1 MLLDAVFQQFSTTSN
16 VCCNIFVFVAGN
28 VPDLSFEM
36 KKLSPKVVSNPQSR
50 KGHSAK
56 MAGAGHR
63 RHCIKAKTQ
72 VLAEMSLRSLRQ
84 EALAQKKCNAMPF
97 GQESNVSGLA
107 TWSRWRYVS
116 RINIYYIM
124 PDASQNSLDEQEDTF
139 PRTRCSPL
147 PSAGVGGYDTCMF
160 L

>member
-107 TWSRWRYVS
+107 T
-116 RINIYYIM
+116 
-124 PDASQNSLDEQEDTF
+124 
-139 PRTRCSPL
+139 
-147 PSAGVGGYDTCMF
+147 
-160 L
+160 

>member
-1 MLLDAVFQQFSTTSN
+1 MVCYWMQFFNSFQPQATFVATF
-16 VCCNIFVFVAGN
+16 FVFVAGN

-84 EALAQKKCNAMPF
+84 EALAQRSAMQCLLVKKVTF
-97 GQESNVSGLA
+97 LA
-107 TWSRWRYVS
+107 LL
-116 RINIYYIM
+116 
-124 PDASQNSLDEQEDTF
+124 LDPVDDM
-139 PRTRCSPL
+139 CH
-147 PSAGVGGYDTCMF
+147 V
-160 L
+160 